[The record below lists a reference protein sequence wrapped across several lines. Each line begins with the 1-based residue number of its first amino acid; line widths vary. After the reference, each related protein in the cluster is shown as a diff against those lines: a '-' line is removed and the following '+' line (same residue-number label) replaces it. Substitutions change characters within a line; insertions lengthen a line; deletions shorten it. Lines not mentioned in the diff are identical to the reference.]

1 LQAVCEFAREKNVA
15 KLGATIGFHGS
26 EALRRLQVVEI
37 ESSSLMRGRSCA
49 DDARRR
55 GGGIYP
61 LAADI
66 QKRGEKLMLEVEAQQ
81 P

>member
-1 LQAVCEFAREKNVA
+1 LQAVGEFAREKNVA
-15 KLGATIGFHGS
+15 KLGATIGIHGS
-26 EALRRLQVVEI
+26 EAL
-37 ESSSLMRGRSCA
+37 
-49 DDARRR
+49 RRR

-66 QKRGEKLMLEVEAQQ
+66 QKRGEKLMLEVEGQQ